1 MSYSVVASSGAKSA
15 DAQIKSNSGTVWGAQ
30 LKGGSDTATL
40 VLYDGTDAT
49 GKKIAELSAAA
60 GALSSITFP
69 AGVSFADGLWA
80 DVSGTG
86 PSYVVWNE

>member
-1 MSYSVVASSGAKSA
+1 MNAVVMSSGATSA
-15 DAQIKSNSGTVWGAQ
+15 DAQVKSTSGTVWGAQ

-60 GALSSITFP
+60 GALSHVTFP
-69 AGVSFADGLWA
+69 AGVSFSSGLFA

-86 PSYVVWNE
+86 PEYTVWFE